1 MPASPTAETVKK
13 LNLVRLIAV
22 ADFLLLIVLVY
33 VAFID
38 RSDSAVSIIGP
49 IHGVGFLA
57 QLYLVATGAG
67 EERWGWWFPAI
78 VVVTGGPIGA
88 LIGDVRIRRELAEPA
103 AA

>member
-1 MPASPTAETVKK
+1 MPASPAAETLKK
-13 LNLVRLIAV
+13 LDLVRLIAI
-22 ADFLLLIVLVY
+22 ADFLLLLVLVY

-49 IHGVGFLA
+49 IHGVGFIA

-88 LIGDVRIRRELAEPA
+88 LVGDVRIRRELAEPA